1 MHEYVVSTGDTLGS
15 ILTQYG
21 IDMSDV
27 TLLASQN
34 RDLRNLKIGQQLSW
48 TVNDAGDLQQL
59 TWEVSPPRNPH
70 L

>member
-1 MHEYVVSTGDTLGS
+1 MTKSRMSWIRKTPATMACMNMWFPPATALGS

-34 RDLRNLKIGQQLSW
+34 RDLRNLEDRP
-48 TVNDAGDLQQL
+48 TAVR
-59 TWEVSPPRNPH
+59 P
-70 L
+70 